1 MSLLDKNKQQA
12 NKNVGSGSSSGSA
25 SQNLQQ
31 HNPEPEEPPEVTY
44 ALLHGLKNM
53 TIHLDAEDTVEAV
66 NGSLVLT
73 AEQDAKLQ
81 KLVAKG
87 RPDIV
92 QNMRK
97 IDRAEAERVAREFLA
112 RNASRQGHR
121 GASSSADKH
130 RAAVE
135 LASDAPIN
143 LDAATETDMNLL
155 TGGPSAAEIERQE
168 VNAG

>member
-1 MSLLDKNKQQA
+1 MSLLDKNKAQA
-12 NKNVGSGSSSGSA
+12 NKSVGSSSSSGSA
-25 SQNLQQ
+25 DQGKQ
-31 HNPEPEEPPEVTY
+31 HNPEPETPQEITY

-53 TIHLDAEDTVEAV
+53 TLHLDADDTVEAV

-73 AEQDAKLQ
+73 PEQDAKLQ

-97 IDRAEAERVAREFLA
+97 VDRAEAERVAREFLA

-135 LASDAPIN
+135 LASDAPVN